1 MPASTSTSTKLNTF
15 NPIDALPTPT
25 SSPPPQPLLSLRS
38 PSFMALSAPENK
50 PTKEKPLGAVVQTI
64 LQDLDGRDKTIKI
77 IQYFLKMLVHY
88 HFLQSKRWSP
98 LTSQFSTTRKILRL
112 GHVIGPIREFLA
124 TNAKKNPLKTI
135 ELVNGIVQE
144 LADDLYCL
152 FKLGIVPSKIG
163 KRAEIIA
170 YYCWFAAI
178 LSDTRSGLKSLAK
191 MQSKQVSQ
199 DELAQHNQKIH
210 MAKISFA
217 KLMLDG
223 VFCACDIW
231 QPSFGNTVQ
240 IWAGLCSGSLSGY
253 KLWHK
258 FSA

>member
-1 MPASTSTSTKLNTF
+1 MSNTKLHPF
-15 NPIDALPTPT
+15 NSPIDALPTPT
-25 SSPPPQPLLSLRS
+25 SSPPPQPALPLRS
-38 PSFMALSAPENK
+38 PSFMALCVPDK
-50 PTKEKPLGAVVQTI
+50 PPSKPLGAIVQKM

-98 LTSQFSTTRKILRL
+98 LTSQFSMTRKILRL
-112 GHVIGPIREFLA
+112 GHVIGPIRELLESK
-124 TNAKKNPLKTI
+124 TPLKTI
-135 ELVNGIVQE
+135 ELVNGVVQE

-152 FKLGIVPSKIG
+152 FKLGIVPSRIG

-178 LSDTRSGLKSLAK
+178 LADTRSGLKSLAR
-191 MQSKQVSQ
+191 MQAKQVSQ
-199 DELAQHNQKIH
+199 EELAEHNQKLH
-210 MAKISFA
+210 MAKVSFA

-231 QPSFGNTVQ
+231 QPEFGSTVQ
-240 IWAGLCSGSLSGY
+240 VWAGLCSGSLSGY